1 MFRLYC
7 ILSIFHYHIPLQR
20 RYWGKRGNASFLQ
33 NHWAS
38 FLHRFFGKGM
48 QVYCNE
54 QPYMYLTACG
64 TSHGLSVCLMSGRL
78 GFKSQS

>member
-38 FLHRFFGKGM
+38 RKFLAQILWKGDAS
-48 QVYCNE
+48 
-54 QPYMYLTACG
+54 L
-64 TSHGLSVCLMSGRL
+64 L
-78 GFKSQS
+78 